1 MIKLPF
7 PSLKA
12 AERLAV
18 LSFVVAT
25 FVMCAT
31 LGLRTAFFL
40 PDHFVETEQL
50 QWLTYQAVFDVVSA
64 CCVGVLVVWL
74 RRPLL
79 AKAILVTAA
88 LLIGLV
94 KSFVASFL
102 VSFAGEVN
110 PWYTSPGTMLVC
122 AFVNV
127 PLWIAFFP
135 VLNAVSKARG
145 PRPEKASYE
154 TFDKPPPPPA
164 PLDSPL
170 DVRAATVTYLATV
183 GIGSFLLGPDLLVR
197 LCGGL
202 ACAFATAYFAVSLAD
217 EGRLVKWAR
226 QVASGADA
234 SLVAKEEAGPPS
246 VPVLFAGTAPQVV
259 LYTVSESA
267 GSYRKGPEKAP
278 VCALDPA
285 GLKSRKGFGSRVGG
299 RFFLA
304 LVPTILA
311 VLLVL
316 PMLEWVEVPP
326 RAVTREYPHHEIN
339 RDTIT
344 KIEGLVLFNV
354 QQPGNGRR
362 LVGYDED
369 KREVVSGEPL
379 FQRVHAPITEMAD
392 LANRILYDGRFP
404 VLRDGEAGLARDRNP
419 DVSPPRYENGYLI
432 FWRDVNGVLTRDQV
446 ACSPPVVKPG
456 TTSTASEKSTTTPPE
471 TPTSTA
477 RTSARPFVP

>member
-7 PSLKA
+7 PSRKA
-12 AERLAV
+12 AERLAIS
-18 LSFVVAT
+18 SFVLAT

-40 PDHFVETEQL
+40 PDHFPEPEQL
-50 QWLTYQAVFDVVSA
+50 RWLAYQAVFDIVTAVV
-64 CCVGVLVVWL
+64 VGALVVWI
-74 RRPLL
+74 RRPILSKTLL
-79 AKAILVTAA
+79 VIAA
-88 LLIGLV
+88 LLIGMM

-110 PWYTSPGTMLVC
+110 PWYTSPGTMLLC
-122 AFVNV
+122 ALVNV

-135 VLNAVSKARG
+135 VLNAISRAREPSVDKAPHSG
-145 PRPEKASYE
+145 A
-154 TFDKPPPPPA
+154 DKPSPQPA
-164 PLDSPL
+164 PLDAPF
-170 DVRAATVTYLATV
+170 DVRAATVTFLATV
-183 GIGSFLLGPDLLVR
+183 GIGSFLLGPDLVVR
-197 LCGGL
+197 LWGGAAFGL
-202 ACAFATAYFAVSLAD
+202 ATAHFAIALAD
-217 EGRLVKWAR
+217 EGRLVKWAQ
-226 QVASGADA
+226 QVASGGDS
-234 SLVAKEEAGPPS
+234 SLLAKEETTPEGVPS
-246 VPVLFAGTAPQVV
+246 LFAGSAPRVV
-259 LYTVSESA
+259 LYTVSEVA
-267 GSYRKGPEKAP
+267 GSYRKEPEKKP
-278 VCALDPA
+278 ICAIDPA
-285 GLKSRKGFGSRVGG
+285 SLKTRRGFGSRVFG

-311 VLLVL
+311 VLLAL

-326 RAVTREYPHHEIN
+326 RAVTKAYPHHEIN

-344 KIEGLVLFNV
+344 KIDSLVLFNV
-354 QQPGNGRR
+354 QQPGNGRL

-369 KREVVSGEPL
+369 TREVIAGEAL

-404 VLRDGEAGLARDRNP
+404 VLRDGEAGVARARNP

-446 ACSPPVVKPG
+446 ACSPPVAKPG
-456 TTSTASEKSTTTPPE
+456 SSATAEEKGTTTPLE

-477 RTSARPFVP
+477 QTGPHPYVP